1 MAKKLAKTK
10 SNSARPTIYIYD
22 EIGNSVYYPAVGA
35 KDIISRLDEIGQVPD
50 IDVRINSPGGDVF
63 EGDAIYNALTR
74 HPAKIHVHIDGLAA
88 SAASYIAMA
97 GDSITIA
104 ENGFFMVHEAWTF
117 GIGNKRAL
125 GKTIE
130 ILSKIDEMIAKIY
143 AARTGKTMDEA
154 TAWMVEETWFDAA
167 QAVEAK
173 LADSVSQ
180 PLKTPSEADAKACA
194 IAVARFSK
202 APEALRARLQAL
214 ETLRE
219 PTATPRLDAIK
230 KRLAAA

>member
-10 SNSARPTIYIYD
+10 SSAERPTIYIYD
-22 EIGNSVYYPAVGA
+22 EIGNSYYYPAVGA
-35 KDIISRLDEIGQVPD
+35 KDIIARLEEIGQVPD

-97 GDSITIA
+97 GDTITIA

-117 GIGNKRAL
+117 GVGNKRAL

-130 ILSKIDEMIAKIY
+130 ILSKIDEVIAKIY
-143 AARTGKTMDEA
+143 AARTGKTMEEA

-167 QAVEAK
+167 QSVEAK

-180 PLKTPSEADAKACA
+180 PLKTPSEASAKAIA
-194 IAVARFSK
+194 VAVARFSK
-202 APEALRARLQAL
+202 APEALKARLQAT
-214 ETLRE
+214 EAE
-219 PTATPRLDAIK
+219 IAPTKTPRLDAIK